1 MIDFEKTILYF
12 GLRPHM
18 MPCDQDV
25 SRKRFQRSP
34 SLENLDEFSIE
45 HQQQTLLDL
54 SLGKLHQEQAQQ
66 IEPCLLK
73 SVLISNAVRAL
84 QHHMISTSLSPSD
97 DLISEEK
104 EEDSMATNFIVNTFN
119 SSDYCLTPS
128 SPILPQ
134 KFPKLDASFGCS
146 PLALTQQATE
156 STDESFVHPLL
167 PIVDQTHEILKSDVH
182 PFFSH
187 NYNDDAST
195 SLLTESSTKN
205 QAPKVLLINGNV
217 PTVEGAEGHCKTS
230 SNSELD
236 VTKCGS
242 ETDSNFECMDTSLSP
257 LDLKGIDPLL
267 YDFDARSPPMLPSP
281 SETKQVGHF
290 SSCSAEA
297 TNINANIDNTGIK
310 DMENDPSVLLD
321 EIVNMLIE
329 T

>member
-1 MIDFEKTILYF
+1 
-12 GLRPHM
+12 M

-34 SLENLDEFSIE
+34 SLENLDDFSIE

-84 QHHMISTSLSPSD
+84 QHHMISTSLSSSEDPI
-97 DLISEEK
+97 ISEEK
-104 EEDSMATNFIVNTFN
+104 EEDAVATNFIVNTFN
-119 SSDYCLTPS
+119 GSDYCLTPS
-128 SPILPQ
+128 SPVVPQ
-134 KFPKLDASFGCS
+134 KFPKLDGSFECS
-146 PLALTQQATE
+146 PLTLTQQSTE
-156 STDESFVHPLL
+156 ESFIHPLL
-167 PIVDQTHEILKSDVH
+167 PIADQTHDILKSEVH

-187 NYNDDAST
+187 SYIDGVPSS
-195 SLLTESSTKN
+195 SLLTENVSTKN
-205 QAPKVLLINGNV
+205 PAPKVLPINGN
-217 PTVEGAEGHCKTS
+217 TIEGHCEA
-230 SNSELD
+230 SNSESNIS
-236 VTKCGS
+236 KCGS

>member
-1 MIDFEKTILYF
+1 
-12 GLRPHM
+12 M

-84 QHHMISTSLSPSD
+84 QHHMISASLSSED
-97 DLISEEK
+97 HISEEK
-104 EEDSMATNFIVNTFN
+104 EEDSVATNFIVNTFS

-128 SPILPQ
+128 SPVVPQ
-134 KFPKLDASFGCS
+134 KFAKLDTSFECS
-146 PLALTQQATE
+146 PLTLTQQ
-156 STDESFVHPLL
+156 STDETFVHPLL
-167 PIVDQTHEILKSDVH
+167 PIADQTHDILKSDVH

-187 NYNDDAST
+187 NYDGVPSS
-195 SLLTESSTKN
+195 SLLSENLSTKN
-205 QAPKVLLINGNV
+205 QTPKVLPINGNV
-217 PTVEGAEGHCKTS
+217 VEGHCEN
-230 SNSELD
+230 SNSESD
-236 VTKCGS
+236 ISKCGN

-297 TNINANIDNTGIK
+297 TNMNANIDNTGIK
-310 DMENDPSVLLD
+310 DMDNDPSVLLD

>member
-1 MIDFEKTILYF
+1 
-12 GLRPHM
+12 M

-84 QHHMISTSLSPSD
+84 QHHMINTSLSSLD
-97 DLISEEK
+97 DPIISEEK
-104 EEDSMATNFIVNTFN
+104 EEESVATNFIVNTFS
-119 SSDYCLTPS
+119 SSDYYLTPS
-128 SPILPQ
+128 SPVSPQ
-134 KFPKLDASFGCS
+134 KFPKLDASFECS
-146 PLALTQQATE
+146 PLTLTQQSTE
-156 STDESFVHPLL
+156 ESFVHPLL
-167 PIVDQTHEILKSDVH
+167 PLADQTHDILKSEVH

-187 NYNDDAST
+187 SCSDGVPS
-195 SLLTESSTKN
+195 SLLTENVSTKN
-205 QAPKVLLINGNV
+205 QAPKVLPING
-217 PTVEGAEGHCKTS
+217 TTTIQGHCGA
-230 SNSELD
+230 SNSE
-236 VTKCGS
+236 TKC

-310 DMENDPSVLLD
+310 DMDNDPSVLLD

>member
-1 MIDFEKTILYF
+1 
-12 GLRPHM
+12 M

-34 SLENLDEFSIE
+34 SLENLDEFSLE

-73 SVLISNAVRAL
+73 SVLITNAVRAL
-84 QHHMISTSLSPSD
+84 QHHMISATLSLSPSSD
-97 DLISEEK
+97 DAVSEER
-104 EEDSMATNFIVNTFN
+104 EEDSVATNFIVNTF
-119 SSDYCLTPS
+119 SSGSDYCLTPS
-128 SPILPQ
+128 SPVVPQ
-134 KFPKLDASFGCS
+134 KFPKLDSSVGCS
-146 PLALTQQATE
+146 PLTLTQQT
-156 STDESFVHPLL
+156 TDESFVHPLL
-167 PIVDQTHEILKSDVH
+167 PLADQTHDILKSDMH

-187 NYNDDAST
+187 SCTDST
-195 SLLTESSTKN
+195 LSPSLLTESVSSKN
-205 QAPKVLLINGNV
+205 QTPKLLPFNGDASL
-217 PTVEGAEGHCKTS
+217 EEH
-230 SNSELD
+230 SEESD
-236 VTKCGS
+236 VSKCGNES
-242 ETDSNFECMDTSLSP
+242 DSNFECMDTSLSP

-281 SETKQVGHF
+281 SESKQVNHF

-297 TNINANIDNTGIK
+297 TNIDNTGIK
-310 DMENDPSVLLD
+310 DLDNDPSVLLD

>member
-1 MIDFEKTILYF
+1 
-12 GLRPHM
+12 M

-54 SLGKLHQEQAQQ
+54 SLGKLHQEQAQP

-84 QHHMISTSLSPSD
+84 QHHMFTATITPSVEV
-97 DLISEEK
+97 INEVEE
-104 EEDSMATNFIVNTFN
+104 EEDSEATNFIVNTFN
-119 SSDYCLTPS
+119 SSDYCFTPS
-128 SPILPQ
+128 SPIAPQ
-134 KFPKLDASFGCS
+134 KFPKLDSSSFECS
-146 PLALTQQATE
+146 PLTLTQ
-156 STDESFVHPLL
+156 STDEGFVHSLIP
-167 PIVDQTHEILKSDVH
+167 VADTSSDFLKSDIH

-187 NYNDDAST
+187 KCTCVSAT
-195 SLLTESSTKN
+195 SHCITIENHVAQTV
-205 QAPKVLLINGNV
+205 AVNGNNSL
-217 PTVEGAEGHCKTS
+217 GNKYQLS
-230 SNSELD
+230 SS
-236 VTKCGS
+236 GS
-242 ETDSNFECMDTSLSP
+242 EVLKCSSEQDSNIDSMDTSLSP

-281 SETKQVGHF
+281 SDTKVGHF
-290 SSCSAEA
+290 SSCGTA
-297 TNINANIDNTGIK
+297 ANVNSSLDDNSSIK
-310 DMENDPSVLLD
+310 DMESDPSVLLD

>member
-1 MIDFEKTILYF
+1 
-12 GLRPHM
+12 M

-84 QHHMISTSLSPSD
+84 QHHMINASLSSPED
-97 DLISEEK
+97 PISEEK
-104 EEDSMATNFIVNTFN
+104 EEGSVTANFIVNTFN

-128 SPILPQ
+128 SPVVPQ
-134 KFPKLDASFGCS
+134 KFPKLDTSFGCS
-146 PLALTQQATE
+146 PLTLTQQA
-156 STDESFVHPLL
+156 TDESFVHPLL
-167 PIVDQTHEILKSDVH
+167 PIVDQTHDILKSDVH

-187 NYNDDAST
+187 NYSDGASST
-195 SLLTESSTKN
+195 SLLTESANIKN
-205 QAPKVLLINGNV
+205 QTPKILAVNGNSV
-217 PTVEGAEGHCKTS
+217 EGHCED
-230 SNSELD
+230 SNYESD
-236 VTKCGS
+236 ISKCGN

-267 YDFDARSPPMLPSP
+267 YDFDARSPPMLSSP
-281 SETKQVGHF
+281 SETKVGHF
-290 SSCSAEA
+290 SSCSVEA
-297 TNINANIDNTGIK
+297 TTINANIDNTGIK
-310 DMENDPSVLLD
+310 DMDNDPSVLLD

>member
-1 MIDFEKTILYF
+1 
-12 GLRPHM
+12 M

-84 QHHMISTSLSPSD
+84 QHHMISTSLSSSEDPI
-97 DLISEEK
+97 ISEEK
-104 EEDSMATNFIVNTFN
+104 EEDTVATNFIVNTFN
-119 SSDYCLTPS
+119 GSDYCLTPS
-128 SPILPQ
+128 SPIAPQ
-134 KFPKLDASFGCS
+134 KFPKLDGSFECS
-146 PLALTQQATE
+146 PLTLTQQSTE
-156 STDESFVHPLL
+156 ENFIHPLL
-167 PIVDQTHEILKSDVH
+167 PIADQTHDILKSEVH

-187 NYNDDAST
+187 SYIEGVPSS
-195 SLLTESSTKN
+195 SLLTENVSTKN
-205 QAPKVLLINGNV
+205 PAPKVLPINGD
-217 PTVEGAEGHCKTS
+217 TIQGHCEV
-230 SNSELD
+230 SNSESD
-236 VTKCGS
+236 ITKCGS

-281 SETKQVGHF
+281 SETKVGHF
-290 SSCSAEA
+290 SSCSAEV
-297 TNINANIDNTGIK
+297 TSIDNTGIK
-310 DMENDPSVLLD
+310 DIENDPSVLLD

>member
-1 MIDFEKTILYF
+1 
-12 GLRPHM
+12 M

-54 SLGKLHQEQAQQ
+54 SFGKLHQEQAQQ

-84 QHHMISTSLSPSD
+84 QHHMISTTLSSSEDP
-97 DLISEEK
+97 ISEEK
-104 EEDSMATNFIVNTFN
+104 EEDRMAANFIVNTFS

-128 SPILPQ
+128 SPVVPQ
-134 KFPKLDASFGCS
+134 KFAKLDSSFGCS
-146 PLALTQQATE
+146 PLTM
-156 STDESFVHPLL
+156 TDEGFVHPLL
-167 PIVDQTHEILKSDVH
+167 PMADQTNDILKSDIH

-187 NYNDDAST
+187 NCGDGASSI
-195 SLLTESSTKN
+195 SLLTESVSAKN
-205 QAPKVLLINGNV
+205 QTPKVLPINGNTSV
-217 PTVEGAEGHCKTS
+217 EGHCET
-230 SNSELD
+230 SNSESD
-236 VTKCGS
+236 VLKSGN
-242 ETDSNFECMDTSLSP
+242 EPDSNFECMDTSLSP

-281 SETKQVGHF
+281 SETKQVSHF
-290 SSCSAEA
+290 SSCSVEA
-297 TNINANIDNTGIK
+297 TNINANIDNTGNK
-310 DMENDPSVLLD
+310 DMDNDPSVLLD

>member
-1 MIDFEKTILYF
+1 
-12 GLRPHM
+12 M

-84 QHHMISTSLSPSD
+84 QHHMINASLSSPSD
-97 DLISEEK
+97 DPVSEEK
-104 EEDSMATNFIVNTFN
+104 DEESVATNFIVNTFN

-128 SPILPQ
+128 SPVVPQ
-134 KFPKLDASFGCS
+134 KFPKLDTSFGCS
-146 PLALTQQATE
+146 PLALTQQG
-156 STDESFVHPLL
+156 TDENFIHPLL
-167 PIVDQTHEILKSDVH
+167 PLADQTHDILKSDVH

-187 NYNDDAST
+187 SYTEVATSST
-195 SLLTESSTKN
+195 SLFMDTVSTKN
-205 QAPKVLLINGNV
+205 QVSKISPINGNGV
-217 PTVEGAEGHCKTS
+217 EGHCENS
-230 SNSELD
+230 SNESD
-236 VTKCGS
+236 ITKCGS

-281 SETKQVGHF
+281 SETKVGHF

-297 TNINANIDNTGIK
+297 TNMNANIDNTGIK
-310 DMENDPSVLLD
+310 DMENDTSVLLD

>member
-1 MIDFEKTILYF
+1 
-12 GLRPHM
+12 M

-34 SLENLDEFSIE
+34 SLENLDEYSIE

-84 QHHMISTSLSPSD
+84 QHHMISASVSSEDP
-97 DLISEEK
+97 ICEEK
-104 EEDSMATNFIVNTFN
+104 EEGSVATNFIVNTFN

-128 SPILPQ
+128 SPIVSQ
-134 KFPKLDASFGCS
+134 KFPKLDAPFEYS
-146 PLALTQQATE
+146 PLTLTQQ
-156 STDESFVHPLL
+156 STDESFIHPLL
-167 PIVDQTHEILKSDVH
+167 PLADQAHDILKSDVH

-187 NYNDDAST
+187 SHSDGMTSS
-195 SLLTESSTKN
+195 SLLNESVNAKN
-205 QAPKVLLINGNV
+205 QTPKLFQMNGN
-217 PTVEGAEGHCKTS
+217 TEGHCELASK
-230 SNSELD
+230 SESD
-236 VTKCGS
+236 VSKCGS

-281 SETKQVGHF
+281 SETKVGHF

-310 DMENDPSVLLD
+310 DMDNDPAVLLD

>member
-1 MIDFEKTILYF
+1 
-12 GLRPHM
+12 M

-34 SLENLDEFSIE
+34 SLENLDEFNIE

-84 QHHMISTSLSPSD
+84 QHHMINASLSSEDPV
-97 DLISEEK
+97 SEEK
-104 EEDSMATNFIVNTFN
+104 EEDSVATNFIVNTFS
-119 SSDYCLTPS
+119 SSDYCRTPS
-128 SPILPQ
+128 SPVVPQ
-134 KFPKLDASFGCS
+134 KFPKLDTSFGCS
-146 PLALTQQATE
+146 PLTLTQQV
-156 STDESFVHPLL
+156 TDENFIHPLL
-167 PIVDQTHEILKSDVH
+167 PIADHAHDILKSDVH
-182 PFFSH
+182 PFFSQ
-187 NYNDDAST
+187 NYSEVTTSST
-195 SLLTESSTKN
+195 SLLMDTVSTKN
-205 QAPKVLLINGNV
+205 EVLPINGN
-217 PTVEGAEGHCKTS
+217 GMEGHCES
-230 SNSELD
+230 SSTESD
-236 VTKCGS
+236 ITKCGS

-281 SETKQVGHF
+281 SETKVGHF

-297 TNINANIDNTGIK
+297 TNMNANIDNTGIK
-310 DMENDPSVLLD
+310 DMENDTSVLLD

>member
-1 MIDFEKTILYF
+1 
-12 GLRPHM
+12 M

-34 SLENLDEFSIE
+34 SLENLDEFNIE

-84 QHHMISTSLSPSD
+84 QHHMINASLSSSEDPV
-97 DLISEEK
+97 SEEK
-104 EEDSMATNFIVNTFN
+104 EEDSVATNFIVNTFS

-128 SPILPQ
+128 SPVVPQ

-146 PLALTQQATE
+146 PLTLTQQV
-156 STDESFVHPLL
+156 TDENFIHPLL
-167 PIVDQTHEILKSDVH
+167 PIADPTHEILKSDVH

-187 NYNDDAST
+187 NYPEVATST
-195 SLLTESSTKN
+195 SLLMDTVSIKN
-205 QAPKVLLINGNV
+205 DEVSKISPINGN
-217 PTVEGAEGHCKTS
+217 GMEGHCESS
-230 SNSELD
+230 SNESD
-236 VTKCGS
+236 ITKCGS

-281 SETKQVGHF
+281 SEAKVGHF

-297 TNINANIDNTGIK
+297 TNMNVNIDNTGIK
-310 DMENDPSVLLD
+310 DMENDTSVLLD